1 MTTSELLLFSYTSFS
16 ILPGLFKMGTVSG
29 RVSQIDRSRSAAS
42 QILALGYHDFK
53 DICELSENVF
63 SGGIR
68 LANELQLPRS
78 LRLGVEFEI

>member
-1 MTTSELLLFSYTSFS
+1 
-16 ILPGLFKMGTVSG
+16 MGTVSG
-29 RVSQIDRSRSAAS
+29 CVSQIDRSRSAAS
-42 QILALGYHDFK
+42 QILALGYHDFI

-63 SGGIR
+63 SDESLR